1 MKKIKL
7 LAVALLATLTVGL
20 TSCNKDDK
28 IPYDGETLKD
38 GAYIEK
44 HDFGTDP
51 TASYKLHFKFGYNQG
66 NVEVIGL
73 TSPGIPSGL
82 TNQNCVTGVAIM
94 DFGKCN
100 GLSKIDAYPSDNAFL
115 DANEKPVTSVK
126 AEQKHGYVIKV
137 WGAHNLDS
145 YQNPDI
151 HDPKPAYIRLWIE
164 ELEGDMKCR
173 YEYPWVPTEN

>member
-1 MKKIKL
+1 MKKLKIMA
-7 LAVALLATLTVGL
+7 LAFLATLTISL

-28 IPYDGETLKD
+28 IAYDGSTLKD

-44 HDFGTDP
+44 EDFGTDP

-73 TSPGIPSGL
+73 DSPGLITGI
-82 TNQNCVTGVAIM
+82 TNHNCETGVAIM

-100 GLSKIDAYPSDNAFL
+100 GLSKMETYPSDDAFL
-115 DANEKPVTSVK
+115 SDGKPVTSVK
-126 AEQKHGYVIKV
+126 AEKKHGYIIKV
-137 WGAHNLDS
+137 WGAHNLDE
-145 YQNPDI
+145 YHADEL

-164 ELEGDMKCR
+164 ELEGEMKFR
-173 YEYPWVPTEN
+173 YEYPWIQQEN